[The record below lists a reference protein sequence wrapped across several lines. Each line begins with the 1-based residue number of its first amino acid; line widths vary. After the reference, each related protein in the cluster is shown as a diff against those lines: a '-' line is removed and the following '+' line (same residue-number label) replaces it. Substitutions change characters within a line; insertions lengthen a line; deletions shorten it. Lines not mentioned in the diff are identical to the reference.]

1 VEEERAQ
8 SDDFALHA
16 WVDESMQMPGPER
29 DGLYLLA
36 AAVASPATC
45 DPMRESLR
53 ELILKGAQRLHW
65 RDESAPRRAKIA
77 SAIAD
82 HDLVHVVV
90 VGAPIDTKRQ
100 ERARRQCLERLVF
113 ELGILDVSQV
123 WLESRT
129 QSLNDRDRRMFAAL
143 HAKHAM
149 PAELHIDFA
158 SPAEEPMLW
167 VADAVAGAVGQARRG
182 IGLDVREA
190 LGQGID
196 EIDIEL

>member
-1 VEEERAQ
+1 MEKQPAPTDE
-8 SDDFALHA
+8 FTLHA
-16 WVDESMQMPGPER
+16 WVDESMQMPSLER

-36 AAVASPATC
+36 AAVASPTGC
-45 DPMRESLR
+45 DPMRDDLR
-53 ELILKGAQRLHW
+53 ELLLKGARRLHW

-90 VGAPIDTKRQ
+90 IGAPIDARRQ
-100 ERARRQCLERLVF
+100 ERARRLCLERLVF

-129 QSLNDRDRRMFAAL
+129 GSLNDRDRRMFAAL
-143 HAKHAM
+143 HAKQAM
-149 PAELHIDFA
+149 PTDFHIDFA
-158 SPAEEPMLW
+158 LPTEEPMLW
-167 VADAVAGAVGQARRG
+167 VADAVAGAVDQARRG
-182 IGLDVREA
+182 FARDIRDA

-196 EIDIEL
+196 EIDIQL

>member
-1 VEEERAQ
+1 VEKEHALADE
-8 SDDFALHA
+8 FALHA
-16 WVDESMQMPGPER
+16 WVEESMQMPRQER
-29 DGLYLLA
+29 DGHYLLA
-36 AAVASPATC
+36 AAIASPAAC
-45 DPMRESLR
+45 DPMRDNLR
-53 ELILKGAQRLHW
+53 ELLLKGARRLHW

-77 SAIAD
+77 SAIAG

-90 VGAPIDTKRQ
+90 VGTPIDAKKQ

-113 ELGILDVSQV
+113 ELGSLDVSRV

-149 PAELHIDFA
+149 PAEFHIDFA
-158 SPAEEPMLW
+158 LPTEDPMLW

-182 IGLDVREA
+182 FALDVRES

-196 EIDIEL
+196 EIDIPL

>member
-1 VEEERAQ
+1 
-8 SDDFALHA
+8 
-16 WVDESMQMPGPER
+16 M
-29 DGLYLLA
+29 
-36 AAVASPATC
+36 
-45 DPMRESLR
+45 
-53 ELILKGAQRLHW
+53 
-65 RDESAPRRAKIA
+65 
-77 SAIAD
+77 
-82 HDLVHVVV
+82 
-90 VGAPIDTKRQ
+90 
-100 ERARRQCLERLVF
+100 F